1 VAGVHAYLYGER
13 AIMNRETGG
22 FLPITVL
29 FILAERAQLVKSR
42 DEPSIVAI
50 KTALF
55 ASGCAREPHAARHG
69 GQGHDLENVVPSRV
83 NLPVRSRL
91 RERETAASG
100 NELLP
105 KNHVFWVSNPDFF
118 ASGSRA

>member
-1 VAGVHAYLYGER
+1 MAGVHAYLYGER

-55 ASGCAREPHAARHG
+55 RFGAARGSHMLL
-69 GQGHDLENVVPSRV
+69 D
-83 NLPVRSRL
+83 
-91 RERETAASG
+91 TAARDTT
-100 NELLP
+100 
-105 KNHVFWVSNPDFF
+105 FWSTRMRF
-118 ASGSRA
+118 SKKG